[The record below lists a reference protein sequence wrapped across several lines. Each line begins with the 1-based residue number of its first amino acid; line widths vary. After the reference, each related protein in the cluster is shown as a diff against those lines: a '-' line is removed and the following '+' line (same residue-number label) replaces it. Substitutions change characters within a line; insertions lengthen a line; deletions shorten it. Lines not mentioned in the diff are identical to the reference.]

1 MSKELG
7 IDLENIVYFKD
18 EMHYFVMTA
27 KKQSLLKRGVLK
39 EVRFIAIMSTIS
51 VYSASGLN
59 WYLVRQ
65 KLVLHN
71 NYRAILKFG
80 KL

>member
-39 EVRFIAIMSTIS
+39 EVRFIAIMSTMS

-59 WYLVRQ
+59 WYLVRH
-65 KLVLHN
+65 K
-71 NYRAILKFG
+71 
-80 KL
+80 